1 MSGVFLWSR
10 GLLFIDSN
18 TQFKQ
23 NGGGGGA
30 NESILLFIKYHLQSI
45 FK

>member
-1 MSGVFLWSR
+1 MFLWSC

-18 TQFKQ
+18 TQFKE
-23 NGGGGGA
+23 NGDGGEGA
-30 NESILLFIKYHLQSI
+30 NASILFFIKYHLQSA